1 MSKHHPH
8 RPSQTATTQDAADGA
23 PVENR
28 LDALKDSVLGL
39 ADVSSERVAE
49 VEETVIEAKAKAVAS
64 VDENLEALRAR
75 IVESPLT
82 AVAIAFGVG
91 YIAMRIFR

>member
-1 MSKHHPH
+1 MSKHHPN
-8 RPSQTATTQDAADGA
+8 RPSQTAASQDPTDGE

-28 LDALKDSVLGL
+28 LAALKDSVLGL
-39 ADVSSERVAE
+39 ADVGSERAAE
-49 VEETVIEAKAKAVAS
+49 VEQTVTEAKDKAVAS

-75 IVESPLT
+75 IVESPLA
-82 AVAIAFGVG
+82 AVAIAFGIG